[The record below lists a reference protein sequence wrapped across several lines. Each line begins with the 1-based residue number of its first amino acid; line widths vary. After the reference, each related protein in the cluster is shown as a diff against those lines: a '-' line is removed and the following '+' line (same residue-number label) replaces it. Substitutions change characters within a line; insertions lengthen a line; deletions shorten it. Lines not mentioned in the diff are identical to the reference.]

1 MGVWSE
7 PIGKN
12 EPNSNVAWALF
23 QKFFV
28 FLQVGKMKKL
38 HIMRKTTV
46 FVFFM
51 LAFLAATTTSCVTSK
66 KVRYLRDMPVAGV
79 PLNDR
84 FEATIAPYDEL
95 RIFVMQGKDEELV
108 KPFNLFGSAGS
119 TTSQGRMGYLVD
131 VNGNIEFPVLGE
143 LHVEGLTRLQLQDT
157 IASHLVA
164 KGYLSDPTVMVRFLN
179 FKVFVLGTE
188 SGKVLNINEE
198 RCTFLEALAMAGGL
212 SLYTRRDRIGVMR
225 EVDGRMV
232 IHYLDPRS
240 TEIFN
245 DDFFLLQQNDII
257 FTEVGTRRFLKEG
270 YSNWTWVLS
279 GVSTVITAIT
289 SYLTL
294 QKLLGKPTD

>member
-1 MGVWSE
+1 
-7 PIGKN
+7 
-12 EPNSNVAWALF
+12 
-23 QKFFV
+23 
-28 FLQVGKMKKL
+28 
-38 HIMRKTTV
+38 MRKSKSILL
-46 FVFFM
+46 
-51 LAFLAATTTSCVTSK
+51 LAFIMLVMMTTSCVTSK
-66 KVRYLRDMPVAGV
+66 SVRYLRDMPPYGV

-108 KPFNLFGSAGS
+108 KPFNIFGSAGA
-119 TTSQGRMGYLVD
+119 TTTQGRMGYLVD

-188 SGKVLNINEE
+188 NGKVLNINEE

-212 SLYTRRDRIGVMR
+212 ELYTRRDRIGVMR

-245 DDFFLLQQNDII
+245 DEFFLLQQNDII
-257 FTEVGTRRFLKEG
+257 FTEVGTRRFLRES
-270 YSNWTWVLS
+270 YSNWTWLLS
-279 GVSTVITAIT
+279 AISSLGTAVTMYLTIK
-289 SYLTL
+289 SYLD
-294 QKLLGKPTD
+294 KDKE

>member
-1 MGVWSE
+1 
-7 PIGKN
+7 
-12 EPNSNVAWALF
+12 
-23 QKFFV
+23 
-28 FLQVGKMKKL
+28 
-38 HIMRKTTV
+38 MRKTTV
-46 FVFFM
+46 FLFLM

-66 KVRYLRDMPVAGV
+66 KVRFLRDMPEYGV
-79 PLNDR
+79 PLNDK

-95 RIFVMQGKDEELV
+95 RIFVLGDGKNEELV
-108 KPFNLFGSAGS
+108 KPFNVLGAAGNNVS
-119 TTSQGRMGYLVD
+119 NNQMGYLVD

-143 LHVEGLTRLQLQDT
+143 LHVAGLTRLQLQDM
-157 IASHLVA
+157 IAEQLKSN
-164 KGYLSDPTVMVRFLN
+164 GYLSNPNVMVRFLN

-188 SGKVLNINEE
+188 TGKVLNISEE

-212 SLYTRRDRIGVMR
+212 DLYTRRDRIGVMR
-225 EVDGRMV
+225 EVNGKMV
-232 IHYLDPRS
+232 IHYMDPRS

-279 GVSTVITAIT
+279 GVSTIITAIT

-294 QKLLGKPTD
+294 QKLLSKPTD